1 MAVDVGSAV
10 GYLDLDISGFLAGLK
25 AAQDESDSASKN
37 IATKIGGNLS
47 GIGKSLTSAGTT
59 LTKTVTVPIVGT
71 GAAVIKMS
79 SAFEESMSRV
89 EAISG
94 ATGDDLVALNKK
106 AQELGATT
114 AFSASEV
121 ADGMTE
127 MAKAGWSSQQIV
139 DGMQGV
145 LDAASASGEN
155 LATVSTIVAD
165 AITGFGMEA
174 KDATKVA
181 DLLTQAANAGTI
193 DITDLGE
200 SFKYIAPMA
209 NTMGFTI
216 EDVTTALSAMS
227 MAGIKGSQAG
237 TSLRTMLTRM
247 AKPADNVADAM
258 KELEISLANQDGSFK
273 SLNTIVAEMRT
284 KFSGMTDEQ
293 KTYYA
298 TVLSGQEGMSGL
310 LSLLNI
316 AQDEYDSISDSME
329 NSNGVARETADVM
342 LDNLSGQVTILKSA
356 LEGLAIQFGEIIL
369 PYLKQ
374 FVEWIQ
380 NLIIKFQEL
389 SSEQKEQIVKW
400 AAIAATIGPV
410 LVILGKLTSGVGSL
424 FTSMGKIPGMAS
436 KVSGAFTKI
445 SSVTGLTTGPLLGI
459 VAAIALVVGAFV
471 SLWKNN
477 EEFRDKI
484 TGIWETIKGTFNK
497 FTQGIV
503 ERLNKLG
510 FNFSSIT
517 DAIKSIWDSFCN
529 FMAPAFEYA
538 FKNIAAVF
546 DYVVNSVLSILD
558 FFIAIFKGDW
568 EGAWEAIKS
577 FFSNIWETII
587 EIFKNLGTY
596 LYDTFNVV
604 LGWFGTSW
612 EEMWGGIKSFFEDTW
627 NGIVTFF
634 SNAWKSISWAASRS
648 WSSISSVWNTVS
660 GWFNDKV
667 IKPVKNF
674 FSDMWNGLIQGA
686 KNAWHGI
693 KSVFSTVAKFFGDIF
708 KSAWEKVRSV
718 FSKFGEVF
726 SGIKEGIVEA
736 FKSVVNVLI
745 DGINKA
751 VALPFN
757 GLNNILNRLQG
768 ISILG
773 IKPFDW
779 LTWRAPVPQI
789 PKLAEG
795 AVLAP
800 NNPFLAIVGD
810 QKRGTNVEAPLS
822 TIQEAVARVI
832 KSFAFDIIILQKEA
846 IRLLSSI
853 DTELGYVSYN
863 GFRKPKETKQKD
875 DNNTNNDKGGGDTFN
890 FYSPEPID
898 EIEAAK
904 QVKKMKREL
913 AEGF

>member
-59 LTKTVTVPIVGT
+59 LTKTVTVPIIGA
-71 GAAVIKMS
+71 GAAVTKMS

-127 MAKAGWSSQQIV
+127 MAKAGWNSQQII

-181 DLLTQAANAGTI
+181 DLLTQAANSGTI
-193 DITDLGE
+193 DINDLGE

-209 NTMGFTI
+209 STMGFSI

-237 TSLRTMLTRM
+237 TNLRTMLTRM
-247 AKPADNVADAM
+247 AKPTDNVADAM
-258 KELEISLANQDGSFK
+258 NELEISLANQDGSFK

-310 LSLLNI
+310 LSLLNLT
-316 AQDEYDSISDSME
+316 QDEYDSISDSME

-389 SSEQKEQIVKW
+389 SPEQKEQIVKW
-400 AAIAATIGPV
+400 AVIAAAIGPV

-445 SSVTGLTTGPLLGI
+445 SSATGLTTGPLLGI
-459 VAAIALVVGAFV
+459 VAAIALVVAAFV

-477 EEFRDKI
+477 EEFRNKI
-484 TGIWETIKGTFNK
+484 IGIWETIKETFNT

-517 DAIKSIWDSFCN
+517 DVIKSIWEGFCN
-529 FMAPAFEYA
+529 FMAPVFEYA

-546 DYVVNSVLSILD
+546 DYVVNSVLSVLD

-587 EIFKNLGTY
+587 EIFNNLGTY

-674 FSDMWNGLIQGA
+674 FSDMWNGFIQGA
-686 KNAWHGI
+686 KNAWFGV

-708 KSAWEKVRSV
+708 KSAWEKVKSV

-757 GLNNILNRLQG
+757 GLNDILNKLQG

-773 IKPFDW
+773 VKPFDW

-863 GFRKPKETKQKD
+863 GFRKPQETKQKD